1 MHDRIFTGRV
11 HIYKRTIASHRHRFV
26 SNKFVYV
33 LSLQNTLVKWD
44 CSSNIEFYSWKKLAF
59 YWFRKVA
66 VDWWNEYIYIWLVQ
80 ETRLWLVLF
89 DTVEPKKG
97 ERAQQC
103 VPSFALTRQVY
114 HGITATRKT
123 NVITIQTPR
132 NKRKKTKS
140 RLQASSSTYK
150 EETNKGS
157 KTKAVKSAWQRYFL
171 CAWATDSH
179 CYQCGRSRFV
189 KWTTLLTTLRI
200 FWVGHHHRRRSDTIT
215 QHRRSSILHSL
226 WSVRLC
232 LRL

>member
-1 MHDRIFTGRV
+1 MKHERTKLIQRHHYTIFRLTRRFTTILLDHLSNVHDRIFTGRV

-150 EETNKGS
+150 EEINKGS
-157 KTKAVKSAWQRYFL
+157 EVQWTLSKCGTVSSVKYLA
-171 CAWATDSH
+171 ATS
-179 CYQCGRSRFV
+179 V
-189 KWTTLLTTLRI
+189 
-200 FWVGHHHRRRSDTIT
+200 
-215 QHRRSSILHSL
+215 SSNLQAAMVCL
-226 WSVRLC
+226 W
-232 LRL
+232 